1 MFYNKITK
9 SLIGPNTQTKF
20 EQHFQMTRI
29 KSLIGQFWNSHSSP
43 ASDESGTSG
52 VATANETRNEQPQET
67 SPILRN
73 NYLYAPLGN
82 ER

>member
-1 MFYNKITK
+1 M
-9 SLIGPNTQTKF
+9 
-20 EQHFQMTRI
+20 
-29 KSLIGQFWNSHSSP
+29 IGQFWTSHSSP

-52 VATANETRNEQPQET
+52 AAEANQTGNAEPQES